1 METKPITEYFEP
13 ADQVTPT
20 NTPQPESN
28 DMELTTSEE
37 KTADTPQTGGLT
49 ISTIPKAQ
57 LDTKPDFEFATLPVY
72 VAPVYVDPTSYEFII
87 SKKKRVDRTL
97 DVYFIGVGDPVT
109 GRPWAFTLATP
120 RCMLTF
126 SLSKFPSDEPE
137 SRALICPAYVD
148 DQTTNMSSFLLF
160 VQHLDGVSNA
170 LKERFRMMRCDVTDW
185 LTPIKDNNGM
195 LQGVQVKVKNP
206 RLKEI
211 IRGGASNVIC
221 CVKISCCYFASKRS
235 GLSLELLDC
244 APFTP

>member
-1 METKPITEYFEP
+1 METTRITEYFQP

-20 NTPQPESN
+20 NTPQPETN

-37 KTADTPQTGGLT
+37 KIADTPQTGGLT
-49 ISTIPKAQ
+49 ISSIPKAQ
-57 LDTKPDFEFATLPVY
+57 LEAKPDFEFSTLPVY
-72 VAPVYVDPTSYEFII
+72 VEPVYVDPTSYEFII

-126 SLSKFPSDEPE
+126 SNSKFPSDEPD
-137 SRALICPAYVD
+137 SRALICPVYSD
-148 DQTTNMSSFLLF
+148 DQAFNMAMFLLF
-160 VQHLDGVSNA
+160 IQHLDRVSNA

-206 RLKEI
+206 RLKDI
-211 IRGGASNVIC
+211 IRGGASNVVC

-244 APFTP
+244 APFSP

>member
-1 METKPITEYFEP
+1 MEPTPITQYFEP

-37 KTADTPQTGGLT
+37 KIPDTSPKGGLT

-126 SLSKFPSDEPE
+126 SNSKFPSDEPD

-148 DQTTNMSSFLLF
+148 DQTTNLSSFHLF

-170 LKERFRMMRCDVTDW
+170 LKERFRMMRCDATDW

-244 APFTP
+244 APFSP